1 MAINREILLA
11 TDRLLA
17 AVESRTRAALESGA
31 LQPIET
37 EQAVIEDSGLRFVV
51 RVVSSLSRK
60 EHQKHH
66 PSDPERSGGSPFDP
80 PEPELTVGQI
90 SPTHLAVLNKY
101 NVLQQHLLIATRS
114 FEHQESLLTID
125 DFHALL
131 VCVAAYYDGLGFYN
145 GGTIAGASQMHK
157 HLQVV
162 PVAADLPIE
171 PLLGGPG
178 PHCPSLPF
186 AHAFG
191 RLGAGIRQDPIAA
204 APLALDL
211 YQRLLQTAGIT
222 AVAANGD
229 QRQSAPYN
237 LLLAN
242 DWMLIVPRSRECFHD
257 ISINALGFAGSLF
270 VRNRGQLDLIRR
282 TGPVEVLRSVAGT
295 AS

>member
-1 MAINREILLA
+1 MAIDREILLA
-11 TDRLLA
+11 PDRLLA

-37 EQAVIEDSGLRFVV
+37 EQAVIADSGLRFVV
-51 RVVSSLSRK
+51 RVVSSLGRK
-60 EHQKHH
+60 EHQKHS
-66 PSDPERSGGSPFDP
+66 PSNVERSGGSPFDP

-114 FEHQESLLTID
+114 FEHQESLLTVD
-125 DFHALL
+125 DFQALL
-131 VCVAAYYDGLGFYN
+131 VCVAAYDGLGFYN

-162 PVAADLPIE
+162 PVAADLLPIE
-171 PLLGGPG
+171 PLLAGPG
-178 PHCPSLPF
+178 LHCPNLPF

-211 YQRLLQTAGIT
+211 YQRLLQSAGIT

-229 QRQSAPYN
+229 ERQSAPYN